1 MMLGKTRIIWIC
13 LTVLA
18 STWQATTVSAT
29 DRLNVLFIA
38 VDDLRAMG
46 VQLAI
51 DDFGTGYSSLAMLKD
66 LPIDRIKLDRRFI
79 KSLPQ
84 NTKDDRIVAAVVA
97 MGRSLDISV
106 IAEGVETREQR
117 DRLISLGCTEAQGFL
132 FSRPIAASEFAE
144 NWLKVDQPKTCVGSG
159 A

>member
-1 MMLGKTRIIWIC
+1 
-13 LTVLA
+13 
-18 STWQATTVSAT
+18 
-29 DRLNVLFIA
+29 
-38 VDDLRAMG
+38 
-46 VQLAI
+46 
-51 DDFGTGYSSLAMLKD
+51 MLKD

-132 FSRPIAASEFAE
+132 FSRPIAPSEFAE
-144 NWLKVDQPKTCVGSG
+144 NWLKVDQKNMCRLWRVKNLLR
-159 A
+159 